1 MKYFAKLDS
10 NNIVLE
16 VHVIHDRDAP
26 TEEQGIE
33 FLSNWNN
40 HPFWVQCS
48 KDGSIRKNGAGKGM
62 TYDADKDGFIAEQ
75 PYASWTLNASTC
87 NWEPPVAPPEDGV
100 NLKWCEDTMNWEEIT

>member
-16 VHVIHDRDAP
+16 VHVIRDKDSP

-40 HPFWVQCS
+40 HPSWVQCS
-48 KDGSIRKNGAGKGM
+48 KDGSIRKNGAGKGV
-62 TYDADKDGFIAEQ
+62 TYDKDKDAFIHEQ
-75 PYASWTLNASTC
+75 PFASWTLNATTC
-87 NWEPPVAPPEDGV
+87 VWEAPVAPPEDGV
-100 NLKWCEDTMNWEEIT
+100 NLRWNEGTRSWEEIT

>member
-16 VHVIHDRDAP
+16 VHVIHDKDSP

-40 HPFWVQCS
+40 HSSWVQCS
-48 KDGSIRKNGAGKGM
+48 KDGSIRKNGAAKGM
-62 TYDADKDGFIAEQ
+62 TYDEAKDGFIHEQ
-75 PYASWTLNASTC
+75 PFASWTLNASTC
-87 NWEPPVAPPEDGV
+87 NWEAPVAPPEDGV
-100 NLKWCEDTMNWEEIT
+100 NLRWNEGTTSWEEIT

>member
-16 VHVIHDRDAP
+16 VHVIHDKDSP

-48 KDGSIRKNGAGKGM
+48 KDGSIRKNGAAKGM

-75 PYASWTLNASTC
+75 PAPSWVLNPTTC
-87 NWEPPVAPPEDGV
+87 NWEAPVPYPEDAV
-100 NLKWCEDTMNWEEIT
+100 NFGWHEETSSWEEIT